1 MNHSIRLR
9 KGLPMSSLLKNPY
22 ILTTAF
28 FAVTILALFLFLTI
42 FEMVTKYDD
51 WEEIKKGNLSVAMA
65 VSGKI
70 FGITNIFR
78 FSIQHNDAIGQALLW
93 GGFGF
98 LLLLAAYF
106 IFEFMTPKFK
116 IDEEIAKD
124 NRAVGL
130 LSMMI
135 SIGLSYVIG
144 ASIV

>member
-1 MNHSIRLR
+1 MNVSGMLQ
-9 KGLPMSSLLKNPY
+9 NPY
-22 ILTTAF
+22 VLTTAF
-28 FAVTILALFLFLTI
+28 FAVTILALIIFLTA
-42 FEMVTKYDD
+42 FELVTRYHAWK
-51 WEEIKKGNLSVAMA
+51 EIKEGNLSVAMA
-65 VSGKI
+65 VGGKI
-70 FGITNIFR
+70 FGISNIFR
-78 FSIQHNDAIGQALLW
+78 SSIEQNDTIGQSLIW

-98 LLLLAAYF
+98 LLLLIAYF

-116 IDEEIAKD
+116 IDQEIEND